1 MAELKG
7 EIKNLLNITDELASI
22 QDSGKNPILT
32 PVYPNDYQGKQV
44 LLNADRI
51 IFNARKQRSEE
62 SKDAANT
69 FEGGDIHMFSHN
81 FISFSSNGSIHLN
94 TLFPQVDQ
102 HTNTPNYIMLNSPN
116 IFIGMD
122 TVEGRPK
129 NYPTQNAVLGLK
141 TQETLNKIL
150 DIFKQLLDIL
160 SDDYSHIGDN
170 GHPTTP
176 KGETFET
183 IRKDWYDSK
192 GEPEANSVGEI
203 RKMIKD
209 IISRHVF
216 IKQ

>member
-7 EIKNLLNITDELASI
+7 EIKNLENITDELAKI
-22 QDSGKNPILT
+22 NDKGIKPILT

-44 LLNADRI
+44 ILNADRI
-51 IFNARKQRSEE
+51 LFNARKQRTQE
-62 SKDAANT
+62 SKDAADT

-81 FISFSSNGSIHLN
+81 FISFSTNGSIHLN
-94 TLFPQVDQ
+94 TLFPKVDQ
-102 HTNTPNYIMLNSPN
+102 HINTQNYIMLNAPN

-122 TVEGRPK
+122 TIEGRPK
-129 NYPTQNAVLGLK
+129 AYPTQNAVLGLK
-141 TQETLNKIL
+141 TQETLSKIMDL
-150 DIFKQLLDIL
+150 FKQLLDIL

-170 GHPTTP
+170 GDPTTP
-176 KGETFET
+176 KGEVFEK
-183 IRKDWYDSK
+183 IRTDWNDSK
-192 GEPEANSVGEI
+192 GDPEPNSIGEV

>member
-1 MAELKG
+1 
-7 EIKNLLNITDELASI
+7 
-22 QDSGKNPILT
+22 
-32 PVYPNDYQGKQV
+32 
-44 LLNADRI
+44 
-51 IFNARKQRSEE
+51 
-62 SKDAANT
+62 
-69 FEGGDIHMFSHN
+69 MFSHN

-94 TLFPQVDQ
+94 TLFPRVDQ
-102 HTNTPNYIMLNSPN
+102 HTNTQNYIMLNAPN

-129 NYPTQNAVLGLK
+129 NYPTQTAVLGLK
-141 TQETLNKIL
+141 TQETLNKVL

-170 GHPTTP
+170 GGPTTP
-176 KGETFET
+176 KGEAFEN
-183 IRKDWYDSK
+183 IRADWNDSK
-192 GEPEANSVGEI
+192 GEPTPNSVGEI